1 MNSCRRTLKADHM
14 LVNSWLFFLAGME
27 KKNSYGPLMCATD
40 VVISGRGFL
49 SFR

>member
-1 MNSCRRTLKADHM
+1 MNSCRRTLKVDHV
-14 LVNSWLFFLAGME
+14 LVLGYFFLAGME